1 MKTYEITTYQLEC
14 EDSWVGN
21 ANMMFKGKK
30 DEAIEIAADL
40 FHQRDIDGVMVSE
53 IRPIKP
59 VVTIFNKTPKT
70 TKLVEIYSQFDDKKI
85 SETNAALGMR

>member
-1 MKTYEITTYQLEC
+1 MKTYEINTYQLES
-14 EDSWVGN
+14 EDTWLGN
-21 ANMMFKGKK
+21 ASVMFIGEK

-40 FHQRDIDGVMVSE
+40 FHQRDIDGVTVEE
-53 IRPIKP
+53 IRTIKP
-59 VVTIFNKTPKT
+59 VVSIFNKNPKT